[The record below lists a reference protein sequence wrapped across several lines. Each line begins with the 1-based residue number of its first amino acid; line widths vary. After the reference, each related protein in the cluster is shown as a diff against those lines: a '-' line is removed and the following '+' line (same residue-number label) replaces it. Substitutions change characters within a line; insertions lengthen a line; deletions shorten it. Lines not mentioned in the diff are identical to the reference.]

1 MNWFDQCRQDV
12 SYAARTF
19 TRAPGFALL
28 VVLTLALGIGAASS
42 MFSVVNALILHPLPF
57 PNANRLVVI
66 WEKFVNEPDRPP
78 VFDTYRDFENWQRGS
93 HSFERMAPATWS
105 TGGGVM
111 TGAGPAREVL
121 ALPVGLDFFPLLGIA
136 PELGR
141 TFESNDL
148 NSACTLV
155 LKYSFWIETF
165 GGQSNIAG
173 RRIQLNQ
180 DACTIVGVMPRE
192 FAFYPEAAEMWRL
205 ITPGSPIVRD
215 PKSTV
220 GVFALLKPGVS
231 IQRAQQEVAAIYK
244 GAPTNDLGTMHVTP
258 VIYPLAEQFAYLTG
272 PTLRLSVA
280 VLFGSVGFVLFIAC
294 LNIANLLLGKSVARQ
309 KEMAVRAAL
318 GSDRARIVRQLLT
331 ESLLLA
337 VAGAAL
343 GTLAA
348 VAAVHYF
355 RVLKPVALPPGNPV
369 AVNLPVLAFSASL
382 AVLTAVLFGLV
393 PALKAS
399 RVDLME
405 ALRVSAQ
412 SASLSRAARTF
423 RRALVV
429 AEVALSLALLAGAG
443 LLVES
448 LAKLASV
455 PLGFRTDHLAV
466 IPVNLPHWAYPTAS
480 QRARFYG
487 SALDRAALV
496 SGQISA
502 AFANA
507 LPPDGQVGRRPLAV
521 EGRPEPTLTPAS
533 FNVGQISISPDY
545 FRVMGVRMELGRTFD
560 KADID
565 KSPAVAIVNDALAR
579 QYFPHD
585 NPIGKRIRLPE
596 RGADAPWLIIVG
608 VSASEKGQD
617 FFHPMNWQETPIVFR
632 PM

>member
-1 MNWFDQCRQDV
+1 MGGDVAMNWFDQCRQDV

-105 TGGGVM
+105 TGGGIM

-244 GAPTNDLGTMHVTP
+244 GAPTNDLGTMHVT
-258 VIYPLAEQFAYLTG
+258 
-272 PTLRLSVA
+272 
-280 VLFGSVGFVLFIAC
+280 
-294 LNIANLLLGKSVARQ
+294 
-309 KEMAVRAAL
+309 
-318 GSDRARIVRQLLT
+318 
-331 ESLLLA
+331 
-337 VAGAAL
+337 
-343 GTLAA
+343 
-348 VAAVHYF
+348 
-355 RVLKPVALPPGNPV
+355 
-369 AVNLPVLAFSASL
+369 
-382 AVLTAVLFGLV
+382 
-393 PALKAS
+393 
-399 RVDLME
+399 
-405 ALRVSAQ
+405 
-412 SASLSRAARTF
+412 
-423 RRALVV
+423 
-429 AEVALSLALLAGAG
+429 
-443 LLVES
+443 
-448 LAKLASV
+448 
-455 PLGFRTDHLAV
+455 
-466 IPVNLPHWAYPTAS
+466 
-480 QRARFYG
+480 
-487 SALDRAALV
+487 
-496 SGQISA
+496 
-502 AFANA
+502 
-507 LPPDGQVGRRPLAV
+507 
-521 EGRPEPTLTPAS
+521 
-533 FNVGQISISPDY
+533 
-545 FRVMGVRMELGRTFD
+545 
-560 KADID
+560 
-565 KSPAVAIVNDALAR
+565 
-579 QYFPHD
+579 
-585 NPIGKRIRLPE
+585 
-596 RGADAPWLIIVG
+596 
-608 VSASEKGQD
+608 
-617 FFHPMNWQETPIVFR
+617 
-632 PM
+632 